1 MGRAILQREPSAAE
15 QVLRTL
21 VLSYVLLLCT
31 DVLDVNRNQTGHK
44 QLTYVG
50 SRILQENLV
59 TVSLS
64 FHFCYDFSGF
74 ACGVVKHLPSL
85 AS

>member
-15 QVLRTL
+15 QVLGTL

-50 SRILQENLV
+50 SSILQENLV

-64 FHFCYDFSGF
+64 FHFYDFSGF
-74 ACGVVKHLPSL
+74 ACGVVKYLPSL